1 MWYDRL
7 VDKEVFM
14 RKKIVGSSWK
24 MHITTKSEVDVL
36 AMDIVEGVKDISN
49 VDMFLIPT
57 FPLIDHLAN
66 ILSDSN
72 VAWGA
77 QNMAFADYGAYTG
90 EVPAPTLAQLGC
102 TVIELGHAERRANFN
117 ESDHSVNKK
126 VKLCLDYKMTP
137 LVCIGETKAE
147 KDDGVGNVRVKTQVL
162 WTLEGV
168 KPEDV
173 DKIIFA
179 YEPVWAIGQSEGA
192 NADYVEDMH
201 RFIRYVIASEVG
213 NDIAQSVRII
223 YGGSVKLESAYELI
237 SKKNIDGLFTG
248 RFALTAKNYIAIAAL
263 VSKYVQ
269 EKEGN

>member
-1 MWYDRL
+1 
-7 VDKEVFM
+7 M

-24 MHITTKSEVDVL
+24 MHINTKSEVDSL
-36 AMDIVEGVKDISN
+36 AMEIVEGVKDVSN
-49 VDMFLIPT
+49 IDMFLIPS

-66 ILSDSN
+66 ILDNTNIS
-72 VAWGA
+72 WGA
-77 QNMAFADYGAYTG
+77 QNMAFVDFGAYTG
-90 EVPAPTLAQLGC
+90 EVPASTLAELGC
-102 TVIELGHAERRANFN
+102 TYIELGHAERRANFN
-117 ESDHSVNKK
+117 ETDHSVNKK

-137 LVCIGETKAE
+137 LVCVGETKAE
-147 KDDGVGNVRVKTQVL
+147 KEDGVGKIRVKTQVL
-162 WTLEGV
+162 WTLNGV
-168 KPEDV
+168 NPEDV

-192 NADYVEDMH
+192 NADYVDDMH
-201 RFIRYVIASEVG
+201 QFIRNVVAQDYG
-213 NDIAQSVRII
+213 NDVAQSVRII

-269 EKEGN
+269 EKEGI

>member
-1 MWYDRL
+1 
-7 VDKEVFM
+7 M

-24 MHITTKSEVDVL
+24 MHINTKSEVDSL
-36 AMDIVEGVKDISN
+36 AMEIVEGVKDVSN
-49 VDMFLIPT
+49 IDMFLIPS
-57 FPLIDHLAN
+57 FPLIDHLSN
-66 ILSDSN
+66 ILNNSN
-72 VAWGA
+72 ISLGA
-77 QNMAFADYGAYTG
+77 QNMAFIDYGAYTG
-90 EVPAPTLAQLGC
+90 EVPAPTLAELGC
-102 TVIELGHAERRANFN
+102 TYIELGHAERRANFN
-117 ESDHSVNKK
+117 ETDHSVNKK

-137 LVCIGETKAE
+137 LVCVGETKAE
-147 KDDGVGNVRVKTQVL
+147 KEDGVGKIRVKTQVL
-162 WTLEGV
+162 WTLNGV

-192 NADYVEDMH
+192 NADYVDDMH
-201 RFIRYVIASEVG
+201 HFIRNVIAQDYG
-213 NDIAQSVRII
+213 NDVAQSVRII

-269 EKEGN
+269 EKEGI

>member
-1 MWYDRL
+1 
-7 VDKEVFM
+7 M

-24 MHITTKSEVDVL
+24 MHINTKSEVDSL
-36 AMDIVEGVKDISN
+36 AMEIVKGVKDVSN
-49 VDMFLIPT
+49 IDMFLIPS

-66 ILSDSN
+66 IINNTNIS
-72 VAWGA
+72 WGA
-77 QNMAFADYGAYTG
+77 QNMAFVDYGAYTG
-90 EVPAPTLAQLGC
+90 EVPAPTLAELGC
-102 TVIELGHAERRANFN
+102 TYIELGHAERRANFN
-117 ESDHSVNKK
+117 ETDHSVNKK
-126 VKLCLDYKMTP
+126 VKLCLDNNMTP
-137 LVCIGETKAE
+137 LVCVGETKAE
-147 KDDGVGNVRVKTQVL
+147 KEDGVGKIRVKTQVL
-162 WTLEGV
+162 WTLNGV

-192 NADYVEDMH
+192 NADYVDDMH
-201 RFIRYVIASEVG
+201 QFIRNVVAQDYG
-213 NDIAQSVRII
+213 NDVAQSVRII

-269 EKEGN
+269 EKEGI